1 MDTNDVRRALPPKD
15 PEAESSLEG
24 TAGTQELILQFQA
37 GNEGA
42 LDRIWARY
50 VPRLRRWAH
59 GRLPT
64 ASRNVTNTD
73 DLVQDAF
80 VRSLTRLRT
89 LELQG
94 PHSLFAYLK
103 TIMLNQIRDYARAG
117 GRRPKQELLE
127 PDEHQNRDPSPLEQV
142 LGTEVLERYQAAL
155 ATLSDEDQEIVLAF
169 VELRCTDK
177 ELAELLEKPSADAA
191 RMARGRALARLARA
205 METPPEGPVRSGP
218 PGRSQ

>member
-1 MDTNDVRRALPPKD
+1 MDTNDVPLALPAKN

-59 GRLPT
+59 GRLPS

-142 LGTEVLERYQAAL
+142 LGAEVLERYHAAL

-205 METPPEGPVRSGP
+205 METPPEEPVRSGP